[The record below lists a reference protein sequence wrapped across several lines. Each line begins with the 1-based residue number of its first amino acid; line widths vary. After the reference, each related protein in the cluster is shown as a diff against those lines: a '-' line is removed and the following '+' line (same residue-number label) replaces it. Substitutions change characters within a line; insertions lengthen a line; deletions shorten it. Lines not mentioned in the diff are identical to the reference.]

1 MTNLYPT
8 SGPVRGLLMQIRAGR
23 TYQTGRQ
30 LCHPDGRLWGSQHP
44 GFCCWCKQPS
54 RPHRIWHDL
63 CRKAH
68 SAGMGKTVEQNTNDS
83 LIQRNNACF
92 QCGKIGF
99 FELDHRTA
107 LSVAR
112 EYQRMGHRGWWKAWT
127 LSNLR
132 WLCHS
137 CHATKTG
144 RDRKLLARL
153 RIESDA
159 PMFAAVEVQA

>member
-1 MTNLYPT
+1 
-8 SGPVRGLLMQIRAGR
+8 
-23 TYQTGRQ
+23 
-30 LCHPDGRLWGSQHP
+30 
-44 GFCCWCKQPS
+44 
-54 RPHRIWHDL
+54 
-63 CRKAH
+63 
-68 SAGMGKTVEQNTNDS
+68 MGKTVEQNTNDS
-83 LIQRNNACF
+83 LIQRTNACF

-112 EYQRMGHRGWWKAWT
+112 EYRRMGQRGWWKAWT

-137 CHATKTG
+137 CHAIKTG
-144 RDRKLLARL
+144 HDRKLLARL

-159 PMFAAVEVQA
+159 THVCRRCNQVMCSELRTARNICCWEMAA